1 MAGRE
6 ADIIDEILFNN
17 EIKIP
22 QSCDFTIILGCNPVQ
37 AKKRALYA
45 TNFYKK
51 CDVKM
56 LIPSGGVKHEIG
68 GASVSEFEIM
78 RKVLVEFGIAEADIL
93 EENRARDTVGNMVC
107 SLSRICESVSIFD
120 DVKRIAIVT
129 EPYHL
134 TRSLLL
140 AKTFFPEF
148 VEIYGYT
155 EDVEEQQRLWKTDK
169 KFNAC
174 VKNELFYINK
184 IAQKEGTVDNR
195 IKELLNK
202 LGQIGYEL

>member
-1 MAGRE
+1 M
-6 ADIIDEILFNN
+6 
-17 EIKIP
+17 
-22 QSCDFTIILGCNPVQ
+22 
-37 AKKRALYA
+37 
-45 TNFYKK
+45 
-51 CDVKM
+51 
-56 LIPSGGVKHEIG
+56 
-68 GASVSEFEIM
+68 
-78 RKVLVEFGIAEADIL
+78 
-93 EENRARDTVGNMVC
+93 
-107 SLSRICESVSIFD
+107 
-120 DVKRIAIVT
+120 
-129 EPYHL
+129 

>member
-22 QSCDFTIILGCNPVQ
+22 QSCDFAIILGCKPIQ
-37 AKKRALYA
+37 AEKRAVYA

-51 CDVKM
+51 CNVKKV
-56 LIPSGGVKHEIG
+56 IPSGGVKHEIG
-68 GASVSEFEIM
+68 GARVSEFEIM
-78 RKVLVEFGIAEADIL
+78 KKALIESGIAEAVIL
-93 EENRARDTVGNMVC
+93 EESSARDTVGNMVC
-107 SLSRICESVSIFD
+107 SLSKICESVSIFD
-120 DVKRIAIVT
+120 DVKKIAIIT

-134 TRSLLL
+134 TRSLML
-140 AKTFFPEF
+140 ARTFFPKF

-169 KFNAC
+169 NFNAC
-174 VKNELFYINK
+174 VKNELYYINK
-184 IAQKEGTVDNR
+184 IAQKEEAIDNR
-195 IKELLNK
+195 IKKLLNK
-202 LGQIGYEL
+202 LGKIGYEL